1 MSDTQIN
8 KFNFESSTIRVVNI
22 NGDPWF
28 IGKEICDLMGIVNTG
43 VAFSELDTED
53 KQLINHPDMVKMG
66 ICNTDDFDILRL
78 MLISEPGL
86 YELVMKSRKPDAK
99 RFKKWVVSEVLP
111 SIRKTGAYG
120 VKPLSRLEMIDQMRE
135 IELARIAAEEKAQ
148 AFANTIVKQQPK
160 VEYFNRVAV
169 SEEAALNI
177 RDAANRLGF
186 GQNNFVHMMLEKKW
200 LYRAAD
206 GRLKAYADKI
216 KSGFL
221 KDKDV
226 VDHNGNSRSQVIFTD
241 KGIAHIV
248 KQKMRPK
255 DGYYEEIIP
264 LFGNTAED
272 IADAAFAERYLRET
286 QGY

>member
-1 MSDTQIN
+1 MELIKIQQLTIGSGKVNAVNARDLHEFLMVRNDFSTWIKDQIARGRFVEKRDFEVFLENQGNPFGGRPRTDYALTIDCAKHIAMMSGTE
-8 KFNFESSTIRVVNI
+8 KGYEVREY
-22 NGDPWF
+22 F
-28 IGKEICDLMGIVNTG
+28 IECEK
-43 VAFSELDTED
+43 
-53 KQLINHPDMVKMG
+53 KLI
-66 ICNTDDFDILRL
+66 
-78 MLISEPGL
+78 
-86 YELVMKSRKPDAK
+86 
-99 RFKKWVVSEVLP
+99 
-111 SIRKTGAYG
+111 
-120 VKPLSRLEMIDQMRE
+120 KPLSRLEMIDQMRE

-148 AFANTIVKQQPK
+148 ILANAIVKQQPK

-186 GQNNFVHMMLEKKW
+186 RQNEFVHMMLEKKW
-200 LYRAAD
+200 LYRASD

-216 KSGFL
+216 KSGLL

-226 VDHNGNSRSQVIFTD
+226 VDHNGNSRAQVVFTD
-241 KGIAHIV
+241 KGIVHIV
-248 KQKMRPK
+248 KQKMKPK
-255 DGYYEEIIP
+255 DGYYEEVIP

>member
-241 KGIAHIV
+241 KGIAQIGRAHV
-248 KQKMRPK
+248 
-255 DGYYEEIIP
+255 
-264 LFGNTAED
+264 
-272 IADAAFAERYLRET
+272 
-286 QGY
+286 